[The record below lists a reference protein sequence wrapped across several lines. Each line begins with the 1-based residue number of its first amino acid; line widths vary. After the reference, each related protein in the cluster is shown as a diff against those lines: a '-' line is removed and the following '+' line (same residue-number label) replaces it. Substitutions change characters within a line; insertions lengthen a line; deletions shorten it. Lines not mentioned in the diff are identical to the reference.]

1 MKKALQWVCE
11 SRVVRTR
18 TTLALLAVAL
28 VAVLLFCIFS
38 RGIFDDDETVIVTDS
53 VDRHAQGGVK

>member
-11 SRVVRTR
+11 SRVLR

-53 VDRHAQGGVK
+53 VDRHAQGRVK